1 MGVCLLESKFLCSL
15 LRRGTNRD
23 AQTLRP
29 VTTNQSRPEGRGF
42 NPIILMKEWLG
53 HPLDP
58 EAFDAEKVNTY
69 LRKLKWP
76 RTTEGQLRKVLMAR
90 DDYEA

>member
-42 NPIILMKEWLG
+42 NPIILMKERVGGAWNATRISL
-53 HPLDP
+53 
-58 EAFDAEKVNTY
+58 EDANAG
-69 LRKLKWP
+69 LK
-76 RTTEGQLRKVLMAR
+76 RIKA
-90 DDYEA
+90 